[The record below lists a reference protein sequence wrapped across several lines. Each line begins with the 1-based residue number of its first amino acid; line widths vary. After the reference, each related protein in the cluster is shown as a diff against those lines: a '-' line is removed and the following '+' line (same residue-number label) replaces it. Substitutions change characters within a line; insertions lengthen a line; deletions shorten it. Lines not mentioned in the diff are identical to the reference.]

1 MGIDFLFIFKALII
15 AVVEGLT
22 EFVPVSSTGHMIL
35 VGDLIHFNTQAGGF
49 PEMYEV
55 VIQLG
60 AILAVVVL
68 YWRKISSS
76 VVEFFNYIFA
86 FILSKTSGDKRQYES
101 MLAKS
106 ETGFRFGINVI
117 IGTIPAA
124 ILGLLFHDEIKEY
137 LFSTKTVAIGF
148 IVGGILLIVIE
159 NNFRRRAKRSKIVKD
174 IDKMTYKQSLLVGC
188 FQCLSLWPG
197 MSRSAS
203 TIMGGWI
210 AGLSTTVATEFTFFL
225 AIPAMVGASGLDLLK
240 FDYSQMNATN
250 WIALILGFIVA
261 FIVSLV
267 VIDKFINYL
276 KKKPMR
282 IFAIYRVFAGIV
294 LAILILTNVIS

>member
-1 MGIDFLFIFKALII
+1 MGIDFLFILKALII
-15 AVVEGLT
+15 AIVEGLT

-35 VGDLIHFNTQAGGF
+35 VGDLIHFNTQSGGF

-76 VVEFFNYIFA
+76 VVEFLSYIFS
-86 FILSKTSGDKRQYES
+86 FIGLKTSGDKRKYEKR
-101 MLAKS
+101 LAES

-159 NNFRRRAKRSKIVKD
+159 NNFRKRAKRSKIVKD
-174 IDKMTYKQSLLVGC
+174 IDKMTYGQSLLVGC

-210 AGLSTTVATEFTFFL
+210 SGLSTTVATEFT
-225 AIPAMVGASGLDLLK
+225 LDLINLRI
-240 FDYSQMNATN
+240 YSC
-250 WIALILGFIVA
+250 IYSFI
-261 FIVSLV
+261 SC
-267 VIDKFINYL
+267 
-276 KKKPMR
+276 
-282 IFAIYRVFAGIV
+282 YR
-294 LAILILTNVIS
+294 

>member
-1 MGIDFLFIFKALII
+1 MGIDFLFILKALII
-15 AVVEGLT
+15 AIVEGLT

-35 VGDLIHFNTQAGGF
+35 VGDLIHFNTQSGGF

-76 VVEFFNYIFA
+76 VVEFLSYIFS
-86 FILSKTSGDKRQYES
+86 FIGLKTSGDKRKYEKR
-101 MLAKS
+101 LAES

-124 ILGLLFHDEIKEY
+124 IEIKEY

-159 NNFRRRAKRSKIVKD
+159 NNFRKRAKRSKIVKD
-174 IDKMTYKQSLLVGC
+174 IDKMTYGQSLLVGC

-210 AGLSTTVATEFTFFL
+210 SGLSTTVATEFTFFL
-225 AIPAMVGASGLDLLK
+225 AIPAMVGASGLDLFK

-250 WIALILGFIVA
+250 WISLILGFIVA

-282 IFAIYRVFAGIV
+282 VFAIYRVFAGIV
-294 LAILILTNVIS
+294 LAILIFTKVIS